1 MVPINFIRIHL
12 FNLFFILFLI
22 NIALSKPQ
30 EKYNTNIILNNKLI
44 NNVIGQ
50 EPYPYPDDRT
60 DFTPEEIRKRIEEAE
75 ERKEEIEIQCQQKRI
90 YAIALGVLSIFF
102 LVLISIYTIFK
113 CYLFCSSRTPLVRIS
128 KIGEVY
134 MDEKYNMNK
143 MRFTENSDD
152 YNIPDDNNEAPT
164 CIITAGNPTNT
175 TNN

>member
-12 FNLFFILFLI
+12 FNIFFILFLI

-30 EKYNTNIILNNKLI
+30 EKYNTNIILNSKPL
-44 NNVIGQ
+44 NNIID
-50 EPYPYPDDRT
+50 PDPFPDDKT
-60 DFTPEEIRKRIEEAE
+60 DFTPDDIRKRIEEAE

-102 LVLISIYTIFK
+102 LLLISIYTIFK

-134 MDEKYNMNK
+134 IDENYNMNK
-143 MRFTENSDD
+143 MRFTENNDD
-152 YNIPDDNNEAPT
+152 NNIPTDNNEAPT
-164 CIITAGNPTNT
+164 CIITTGKPTNT

>member
-1 MVPINFIRIHL
+1 MVPINFIRIGL
-12 FNLFFILFLI
+12 FNLFLILFLI
-22 NIALSKPQ
+22 NITISKPQ

-128 KIGEVY
+128 KIGEV
-134 MDEKYNMNK
+134 MGILSIIELFGGVGLFLFGMSLMGSSLEKLAGSGMG
-143 MRFTENSDD
+143 R
-152 YNIPDDNNEAPT
+152 PT
-164 CIITAGNPTNT
+164 TAI
-175 TNN
+175 